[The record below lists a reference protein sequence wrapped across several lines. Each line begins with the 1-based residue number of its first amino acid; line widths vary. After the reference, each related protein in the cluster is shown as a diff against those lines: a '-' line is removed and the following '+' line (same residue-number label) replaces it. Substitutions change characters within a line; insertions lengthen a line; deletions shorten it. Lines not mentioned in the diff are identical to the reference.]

1 MSETRAIITGTR
13 NCEWRRASVGILLYR
28 NHKNSRTGLRQAI
41 HWNGTKIKSVRVD
54 EKRRTDQTAIPHL
67 LQEMLLTQ
75 KLLLSSTKLQTDGVS
90 KSTELN
96 LKIFFRLVKFRTLW
110 KNR

>member
-54 EKRRTDQTAIPHL
+54 EKRRTDQTGTKYRCDL
-67 LQEMLLTQ
+67 LIGHIFHDSIKIIELISAVEVMKTF
-75 KLLLSSTKLQTDGVS
+75 DIEYFS
-90 KSTELN
+90 K
-96 LKIFFRLVKFRTLW
+96 RQRD
-110 KNR
+110 